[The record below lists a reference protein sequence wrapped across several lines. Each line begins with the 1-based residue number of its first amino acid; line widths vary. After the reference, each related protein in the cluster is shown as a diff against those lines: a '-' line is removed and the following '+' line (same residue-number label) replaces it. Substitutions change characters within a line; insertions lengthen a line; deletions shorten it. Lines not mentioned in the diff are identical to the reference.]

1 MRLLSLTLLTIALV
15 CLIAAP
21 AWADGKED
29 FDEATQVARV
39 ECGLQSVAYDW
50 DFSVSNHGFQ
60 TAICGGGLPVW
71 AWGPEVVIPGA
82 PANVWGTVL
91 NGNYPNL
98 AGHSLIS
105 PEFTISPDAFLVE
118 VWHYVHIESNWD
130 GGNVKV
136 NGQLVTPMGGYTHN
150 MNTAAVCV
158 GGQPGWSGNGFS
170 GPSQVWLQQCFDL
183 TGFMGQTVH
192 LYFDFGSDS
201 SVMYP
206 GWYLGYVKVGS
217 DATTPSDNPSWGE
230 IKSVFR

>member
-1 MRLLSLTLLTIALV
+1 MRLLSLSFLTVALV

-21 AWADGKED
+21 AWAEGKED
-29 FDEATQVARV
+29 FDEATPAVRVA
-39 ECGLQSVAYDW
+39 CGLESVAYDW
-50 DFSVSNHGFQ
+50 DFSVSDHGF
-60 TAICGGGLPVW
+60 TTMICGGGLPVW
-71 AWGPEVVIPGA
+71 AWGAEMVIPNA

-98 AGHSLIS
+98 AGDSLIS
-105 PEFTISPDAFLVE
+105 PEFTVTADAFLVE
-118 VWHYVHIESNWD
+118 VWHYVHIETNWD

-136 NGQLVTPMGGYTHN
+136 NGQLIHPIGGYTHT
-150 MNTAAVCV
+150 MNSGPVCV
-158 GGQPGWSGNGFS
+158 ANQPGWSGLGAS

-183 TGFMGQTVH
+183 TPFMGQSIH
-192 LYFDFGSDS
+192 LQFDFGTDS

-217 DATTPSDNPSWGE
+217 DAPTPSDSPSWGE